1 MEDERNKLAQ
11 SSPWG
16 GVPRPGR
23 IPGAGF
29 RGQSWDGAIQ
39 NPQAAPGEEGIGEED
54 PDKKESPE
62 EGEMPQCLSHP
73 SGSPGVWELPA
84 WMLLWMG
91 SLPEP
96 LGKWLYLRPEFEMW
110 IKQSWQGNYSSLS
123 NIALG
128 LLAADS
134 PRVMNPFVFAAA
146 LDWLQEK
153 VQTGR
158 EVLH

>member
-1 MEDERNKLAQ
+1 MSEINWPELTPGWCPRAGWDSWCQGLGGISAWDHPKPTLERKESVRKAQKKL
-11 SSPWG
+11 
-16 GVPRPGR
+16 RPGR
-23 IPGAGF
+23 RRRCPGAF
-29 RGQSWDGAIQ
+29 
-39 NPQAAPGEEGIGEED
+39 
-54 PDKKESPE
+54 
-62 EGEMPQCLSHP
+62 HP
-73 SGSPGVWELPA
+73 SASPGVWELPA
-84 WMLLWMG
+84 WMG
-91 SLPEP
+91 SSAEP
-96 LGKWLYLRPEFEMW
+96 LGTGLYLPPECEMW

-146 LDWLQEK
+146 LEWLQEK

>member
-1 MEDERNKLAQ
+1 MSEINWPRAHLR
-11 SSPWG
+11 G
-16 GVPRPGR
+16 GVLRPGR
-23 IPGAGF
+23 IRGAGF
-29 RGQSWDGAIQ
+29 RGESRDSGSSETHRQ
-39 NPQAAPGEEGIGEED
+39 PLER
-54 PDKKESPE
+54 KESVRKGQTKRRPE
-62 EGEMPQCLSHP
+62 GRRRCPSASHP
-73 SGSPGVWELPA
+73 SGSGGVWELPA
-84 WMLLWMG
+84 WALLWMG

-96 LGKWLYLRPEFEMW
+96 LRTRLYLPPEFEMW